1 MRRIPKYSSFIL
13 KKLCNKQTLIFLFF
27 LSLSTAFWFL
37 QVLNEV
43 HEEEFDLRIDQKN
56 LPKGIVITSDLP
68 AALRVNIKDR
78 GATLLNYKYNRT
90 LPDLTLDP
98 SLFTAQEG
106 HLRILTSEL
115 VKQIRPSLSASSQIT
130 SIKPD
135 TLDVYYN
142 HGRSKR
148 VPVRLLGDIS
158 TANGYTII
166 GKERLSP
173 DSATVF
179 ATQAVLD
186 TISAVYIRAAL
197 LPAFKNSSSIVA
209 NLHAIRGVKITPSR
223 VKSLSLSTA

>member
-68 AALRVNIKDR
+68 ASLRVSIKDR

-90 LPDLTLDP
+90 VPDLTLDP

-106 HLRILTSEL
+106 HIRILT
-115 VKQIRPSLSASSQIT
+115 
-130 SIKPD
+130 
-135 TLDVYYN
+135 
-142 HGRSKR
+142 
-148 VPVRLLGDIS
+148 
-158 TANGYTII
+158 
-166 GKERLSP
+166 
-173 DSATVF
+173 
-179 ATQAVLD
+179 
-186 TISAVYIRAAL
+186 
-197 LPAFKNSSSIVA
+197 
-209 NLHAIRGVKITPSR
+209 
-223 VKSLSLSTA
+223 